1 MLLPSAHLEHLVGAD
16 GGGNIPTA
24 CSCSDFR
31 PPASLRRSLGLF
43 GKKADVHSHIPGIL
57 PGYDVTSWY
66 GFIAPHGT
74 PAAVIAKLNR
84 SITDA
89 IADPSV
95 KERLTKAGVV
105 VRGSSPGAFGSYI
118 KVEFVRWNQVR
129 EAAGIAQE

>member
-1 MLLPSAHLEHLVGAD
+1 M
-16 GGGNIPTA
+16 
-24 CSCSDFR
+24 
-31 PPASLRRSLGLF
+31 
-43 GKKADVHSHIPGIL
+43 
-57 PGYDVTSWY
+57 TSWY